1 MASRLREPVRAISF
15 RPLIWL
21 FHMALPLAG
30 LWLLLGSPGLDVAW
44 QDNVAHFWLVLV
56 TALIGLGLA
65 ILVGVGA
72 HRHDDA
78 RLYLVA
84 LGFSTAAGFLALH
97 ALVTPAVV
105 VPAANAAFNLAT
117 PIGVAAAAVFAF
129 IATLGMPSG
138 RAARILRWR
147 VGLAVLVVLAMAA
160 WTVASVAPG
169 SPLAVPLEPAVNR
182 AIIGALAVVGIGLY
196 VLAAWRSIRRYRVRP
211 SVVLLSIITAE
222 VLLAESLVAMATAA
236 NWHASWWLWHVLM
249 AIAFA
254 YIAYAAHVQYRREG
268 TTTMIFTAVAMD
280 ETLRRLR
287 EDYAAALD
295 SLVAAIES
303 AGAGT
308 DEAAMRAAMRA
319 AIDRLEVDPGISDGQ
334 AQVLE
339 QAADALAS
347 ERLEGRRLAALV
359 ALGRETRIVLDEPAL
374 LAAAEARL
382 RDAFPA
388 VGVTILRVGERSVEP
403 LDDGAEPPDPAVLSL
418 AERAIAEGSTVRD
431 DADETHRLAIP
442 LRSAERSLG
451 VIVARRP
458 GRPFGPRAEGV
469 LESAAN
475 QLTVALEN
483 IRLYRQVDRLFRS
496 YLSPDVVR
504 TLLAEPSMARLGGE
518 ATEATMLF
526 ADLRGYTSFSAGTD
540 PAEVVRLLNRY
551 FGAIVPLI
559 LAEGGTVAQF
569 VGDAIFAM
577 FNAPVPQPDHP
588 LRAARVALAMQR
600 RVDELAE
607 GRPDW
612 PRFRV
617 GIETG
622 PVVVGNIGAAEV
634 RTYTAIG
641 ETTNLAARLQTFA
654 EVGRIV
660 VGPETARRLGRVA
673 EVRPLGS
680 IELKGFPAPIPAF
693 ELVGLR
699 EDPTPGAAHRAGD
712 PGATR
717 EG

>member
-1 MASRLREPVRAISF
+1 MASRLREPVRAVSF

-30 LWLLLGSPGLDVAW
+30 LWLLLGNPGLDVTW
-44 QDNVAHFWLVLV
+44 QDNVAHFWLVLT
-56 TALIGLGLA
+56 TALISLGLA
-65 ILVGVGA
+65 VLVAIGA
-72 HRHDDA
+72 GRHDDA

-105 VPAANAAFNLAT
+105 VPGANAAFNLAT
-117 PIGVAAAAVFAF
+117 PIGVAAASVFAVV
-129 IATLGMPSG
+129 AALDMPSE

-147 VGLAVLVVLAMAA
+147 GRLAVLVVLGMAA
-160 WTVASVAPG
+160 WTIASLAPG
-169 SPLAVPLEPAVNR
+169 SPLGVPLGPGEVQ
-182 AIIGALAVVGIGLY
+182 AIIAVLAAGGILLY
-196 VLAAWRSIRRYRVRP
+196 AVAAWRSIGRYRQRP
-211 SVVLLSIITAE
+211 SVVLLSVITAE
-222 VLLAESLVAMATAA
+222 VLLAESLVAMTTAT

-249 AIAFA
+249 TLAFG

-268 TTTMIFTAVAMD
+268 ATATLFTAVAMD

-287 EDYAAALD
+287 EDYAAALNE
-295 SLVAAIES
+295 LVRAIES
-303 AGAGT
+303 AGAGA

-319 AIDRLEVDPGISDGQ
+319 AIARLEVEPGISDGQ

-347 ERLEGRRLAALV
+347 ERLEGRRLSALV
-359 ALGRETRIVLDEPAL
+359 EIGREARIVVDEPAL
-374 LAAAEARL
+374 LAAAQARL
-382 RDAFPA
+382 REAFPA
-388 VGVTILRVGERSVEP
+388 DRISILRAGERSLEP
-403 LDDGAEPPDPAVLSL
+403 LDDDGVTLLDPVIRELSEQAVTQGATIREEAGD
-418 AERAIAEGSTVRD
+418 VR
-431 DADETHRLAIP
+431 RLGIP
-442 LRSAERSLG
+442 LRSAERTLA
-451 VIVARRP
+451 VLVAERW
-458 GRPFGPRAEGV
+458 GREIGPRAEGI

-483 IRLYRQVDRLFRS
+483 VRLYRQVERLFRS

-504 TLLAEPSMARLGGE
+504 TLLDEPALAGLGGA
-518 ATEATMLF
+518 ATEATVLF

-540 PAEVVRLLNRY
+540 PTAVVGLLNRY
-551 FGAIVPLI
+551 FGAVVPLI

-569 VGDAIFAM
+569 VGDAIIAI
-577 FNAPVPQPDHP
+577 FNAPIRQPDHP

-600 RVDELAE
+600 RIEELSA
-607 GRPDW
+607 GQPDL

-634 RTYTAIG
+634 RTFTAIG
-641 ETTNLAARLQTFA
+641 ATTNLAARLQAFA

-660 VGPETARRLGRVA
+660 VGPEAARRLGDMA

-680 IELKGFPAPIPAF
+680 VELKGFPAPIPAY

-699 EDPTPGAAHRAGD
+699 ETSADRPGKEDG
-712 PGATR
+712 T
-717 EG
+717 